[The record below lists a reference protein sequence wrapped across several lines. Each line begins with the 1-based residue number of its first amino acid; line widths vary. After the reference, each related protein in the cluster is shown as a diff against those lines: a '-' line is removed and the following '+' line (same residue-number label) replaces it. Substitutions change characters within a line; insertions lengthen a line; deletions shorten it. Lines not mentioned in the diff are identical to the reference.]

1 MNKNDKKAIFIGEC
15 MIELNG
21 DISSLGTLNS
31 NMQVNFGGDTY
42 NSAVYFNRLTDHKTN
57 TFYCTALS
65 NDNFSKKMILRFKNE
80 ELNCKYIRT
89 DGTTPPGLYS
99 IEIDERGERSFSYWR
114 NQSPSKKI
122 FTGDKINLQIPEPK
136 EASLKPYDFKLE
148 IVYEDDDLL
157 VINKPAGII
166 MHPGAGNYDETIV
179 NALMHYNK
187 DSLSTIGD
195 ELRPGIVHRID
206 KDTSGLIVIAKNNT
220 THENLS
226 HQFSEHTITRVY
238 QLLIWGKLR
247 PSSGKIDTFITRSS
261 KNRQMMEV
269 SSSKGKRAITNYK
282 TIEIF
287 ENDKTPT
294 LSLVECRLETGRTHQ
309 IRVHMTHM
317 GNSIMGDGK
326 YKKKYKKL
334 KNIDASL
341 ENLIYKLDRQFL
353 HAQTLGFIH
362 PKTNDEMTFTS
373 ILPQELENI
382 LVLLRNTDK

>member
-1 MNKNDKKAIFIGEC
+1 MIKNINFI
-15 MIELNG
+15 
-21 DISSLGTLNS
+21 
-31 NMQVNFGGDTY
+31 V
-42 NSAVYFNRLTDHKTN
+42 K
-57 TFYCTALS
+57 
-65 NDNFSKKMILRFKNE
+65 KNE
-80 ELNCKYIRT
+80 NNLRLDVFINKRESLISRTRIKNLILKEKLKLNNI
-89 DGTTPPGLYS
+89 
-99 IEIDERGERSFSYWR
+99 IV
-114 NQSPSKKI
+114 NSPSKKI
-122 FTGDKINLQIPEPK
+122 YEGDEVNLQIPEPK
-136 EASLKPYDFKLE
+136 IPSLKPYDFKLK
-148 IVYEDDDLL
+148 IIYEDDSLL
-157 VINKPAGII
+157 VIDKPAGII

-179 NALMHYNK
+179 NALMHHNK
-187 DSLSTIGD
+187 DTLSSIGD
-195 ELRPGIVHRID
+195 KLRPGIVHRID
-206 KDTSGLIVIAKNNT
+206 KDTSGLIVIAKDNI

-226 HQFSEHTITRVY
+226 NQFSEHSITRVY

-247 PSSGKIDTFITRSS
+247 PSFGKIDTFITRSS

-334 KNIDASL
+334 KNIDTNL

-362 PKTNDEMTFTS
+362 PKTNKEMTFTS

-382 LVLLRNTDK
+382 LKLLRNTSK